1 MEESKI
7 MKKLITFSLCAIMT
21 LSLSTAAFA
30 AKEPVPASPGP
41 ALRTGHTLLID
52 GEDTGVRACVMVP
65 LRAVA
70 EKLGFEVVWDNRNTI
85 FLDDG
90 RMHAAVTLGKDLY
103 QVTTS
108 KEGMVGMSAPFSLG
122 MAPYAVNGVTYVPLG
137 LFDALLGSRQGAVTM
152 TDEAICLDTDPL
164 NRGGSMQIPNP
175 FAAYETLAD
184 AARAAGFEAAVPA
197 ALNGS
202 DHRVFRAVENDLLE
216 VIYCKGG
223 DETARIRKAAGTGDI
238 SGDYSA
244 YTQVDTAMVNGIP
257 VTLKGDSGKLYLAVW
272 TSDGYAYSVCV
283 KSGISSPDMTRLIS
297 GIR

>member
-1 MEESKI
+1 

-21 LSLSTAAFA
+21 LSLSAAAFA
-30 AKEPVPASPGP
+30 AKAPVPASPGP
-41 ALRTGHTLLID
+41 APRTSCTLLID
-52 GEDTGVRACVMVP
+52 GEDAGVRACVMVP
-65 LRAVA
+65 LRVVA
-70 EKLGFEVVWDNRNTI
+70 EHLGFEVVWNSRNTI

-90 RMHAAVTLGKDLY
+90 RMHAAVTLGEDLY

-108 KEGMVGMSAPFSLG
+108 TDGMAGMSAPFSLG

-137 LFDALLGSRQGAVTM
+137 LFDALLGSQEGAVTM
-152 TDEAICLDTDPL
+152 TDGAICLDTDPL

-202 DHRVFRAVENDLLE
+202 DNRIFRAVENDLLE
-216 VIYCKGG
+216 VIYRKGE
-223 DETARIRKAAGTGDI
+223 DETARIRKAMGTGDI
-238 SGDYSA
+238 SGDYRTYA
-244 YTQVDTAMVNGIP
+244 QVDTAMVNGIS

-283 KSGISSPDMTRLIS
+283 ESGISSPDMTRLIS

>member
-1 MEESKI
+1 

-21 LSLSTAAFA
+21 LSLSAAAFA
-30 AKEPVPASPGP
+30 ANEPVPASPEP
-41 ALRTGHTLLID
+41 ASRTGCTLLID
-52 GEDTGVRACVMVP
+52 GEDTGVRACIMVP

-70 EKLGFEVVWDNRNTI
+70 EQLGFEVVWNNRNTI

-90 RMHAAVTLGKDLY
+90 RMHAAVTLGEDLY

-108 KEGMVGMSAPFSLG
+108 TDSMAGMSAPFSLG

-137 LFDALLGSRQGAVTM
+137 LFDALLGNQRGAVTM
-152 TDEAICLDTDPL
+152 TDGAICLDTDPL

-184 AARAAGFEAAVPA
+184 AARAAGFEVAVPA

-216 VIYCKGG
+216 IIYRKGE
-223 DETARIRKAAGTGDI
+223 DETARIRKAMGTGDI
-238 SGDYSA
+238 SGDYRTYA
-244 YTQVDTAMVNGIP
+244 QVDTAMVNGIS

-283 KSGISSPDMTRLIS
+283 ERGISSQDMTRLIS